1 MTRRQLIGFAM
12 AIRTNGEVRAVYLKP
27 NRVGGVGRTLPA
39 EIEGRAFALADPL
52 ACDAS
57 LTLRDFTS

>member
-1 MTRRQLIGFAM
+1 MGVGHDKAAVIGFAM

-39 EIEGRAFALADPL
+39 EIEGGLSP
-52 ACDAS
+52 S
-57 LTLRDFTS
+57 STSSPATRR